1 MNPGSDA
8 AAVEVDALVPDRVGV
23 ALAHVDAARDRVAG
37 DGERGDA
44 RQARIHRVHRP
55 VGQDHAPVT
64 IGHVTPAAEI
74 ERRIGRLR
82 EGLVRAGLDAAVIVQ
97 HADLAYFS
105 GTNQQA
111 HLVVPARGE
120 PRLLVRRVLERAQR
134 ESAVE
139 RIAPLRSLGSLGDEL
154 AAAGVGPGARVGFE
168 LDVLPA
174 RAYLGYVRRL
184 PGLELA
190 DCSDVVRAGAGR
202 EVGRGTSSRCA
213 AACEQV
219 RRGAE
224 AVPALIGAGVSEADV
239 QLEVERV
246 MRKAGHQGQ
255 LRFRGF
261 NQEMHYGQ
269 ILGGPSGAV
278 PGYSDSPL
286 CGPGP
291 NPAIGKGPDGH
302 VLAPRRHRD
311 RRPGRRPRRA
321 GSPTRRAPS
330 RWGRRPPTWP
340 RPTRPPSP
348 SCARSRSGLR
358 PGAVPSA
365 LYALSEEMA
374 AAAGLGEHFMGAGA
388 ERVRFLGHGVGMEI
402 DELPIL
408 APGFDEPLVEGNV
421 VAIEPKFVFPGRG
434 AVGIENMYAIT
445 ATGLRDAHHGVRG
458 ADRP

>member
-1 MNPGSDA
+1 M
-8 AAVEVDALVPDRVGV
+8 
-23 ALAHVDAARDRVAG
+23 
-37 DGERGDA
+37 
-44 RQARIHRVHRP
+44 
-55 VGQDHAPVT
+55 
-64 IGHVTPAAEI
+64 TPAAEI
-74 ERRIGRLR
+74 ERRIGRMR

-120 PRLLVRRVLERAQR
+120 PVLLVRRVLERAQR
-134 ESAVE
+134 ESAIE
-139 RIAPLRSLGSLGDEL
+139 RIAPLRSLSSLADEL
-154 AAAGVGPGARVGFE
+154 AAAGVGAGARVGFE

-174 RAYLGYVRRL
+174 RAYLGYARRL

-190 DCSDVVRAGAGR
+190 DCSDVVRSVRAVKSPWDLGR
-202 EVGRGTSSRCA
+202 MA

-278 PGYSDSPL
+278 AGYSDSPL

-291 NPAIGKGPDGH
+291 NAAIGKGPDGH
-302 VLAPRRHRD
+302 VLAPGDTVIADLVGGHDGWLSDQTRTFAVGTPPAD
-311 RRPGRRPRRA
+311 MAAAYDTAVAILRA
-321 GSPTRRAPS
+321 VEER
-330 RWGRRPPTWP
+330 
-340 RPTRPPSP
+340 
-348 SCARSRSGLR
+348 LR

-365 LYALSEEMA
+365 LFALSEEMA

-434 AVGIENMYAIT
+434 AVGIENMYALT
-445 ATGLRDAHHGVRG
+445 AYGHETMTTAPEELIVR
-458 ADRP
+458 

>member
-1 MNPGSDA
+1 
-8 AAVEVDALVPDRVGV
+8 
-23 ALAHVDAARDRVAG
+23 
-37 DGERGDA
+37 
-44 RQARIHRVHRP
+44 
-55 VGQDHAPVT
+55 
-64 IGHVTPAAEI
+64 VTPAAEI

-82 EGLVRAGLDAAVIVQ
+82 AGLAEAGLDAAVIVQ

-111 HLVVPARGE
+111 HLVVPAHGQ

-134 ESAVE
+134 ESALE
-139 RIAPLRSLGSLGDEL
+139 RIAPLRSLASLPAEL
-154 AAAGVGPGARVGFE
+154 EGAGVGAGARVGFE

-184 PGLELA
+184 PGFELR
-190 DCSDVVRAGAGR
+190 DCSDVVRAVRAVKSAWDL
-202 EVGRGTSSRCA
+202 EQMA

-224 AVPALIGAGVSEADV
+224 AVPTLIGPGVSEASV

-246 MRKAGHQGQ
+246 LRKAGHQGQ

-291 NPAIGKGPDGH
+291 NPAIGKGAGSH
-302 VLAPRRHRD
+302 VLARGDTVIADLVGGHEGWLSD
-311 RRPGRRPRRA
+311 Q
-321 GSPTRRAPS
+321 TRTFAV
-330 RWGRRPPTWP
+330 GRPPADLADAYATSVAIL
-340 RPTRPPSP
+340 RAVE
-348 SCARSRSGLR
+348 ARLR

-365 LYALSEEMA
+365 LHALAEEMA
-374 AAAGLGEHFMGAGA
+374 AAASLGEHYMGAGA

-434 AVGIENMYAIT
+434 AVGIENMYAVT
-445 ATGLRDAHHGVRG
+445 AAGYETLTTASEELIVRD
-458 ADRP
+458 

>member
-1 MNPGSDA
+1 
-8 AAVEVDALVPDRVGV
+8 
-23 ALAHVDAARDRVAG
+23 
-37 DGERGDA
+37 
-44 RQARIHRVHRP
+44 
-55 VGQDHAPVT
+55 
-64 IGHVTPAAEI
+64 VTPAAEI

-139 RIAPLRSLGSLGDEL
+139 RIEPLRSLSQLAGALAEMGLG
-154 AAAGVGPGARVGFE
+154 AGAKVGFE

-174 RAYLGYVRRL
+174 QAYLGYGRRL

-190 DCSDVVRAGAGR
+190 DCSDVVRAVRAVKSAWDLEQMR
-202 EVGRGTSSRCA
+202 

-278 PGYSDSPL
+278 AGYSDSPL

-291 NPAIGKGPDGH
+291 NAAVGKGPDGH
-302 VLAPRRHRD
+302 VLAPGDIVIADLVGGHEGWLSDQTRTFAVGTPPAD
-311 RRPGRRPRRA
+311 MAAAYDTAVAILRA
-321 GSPTRRAPS
+321 VEERLA
-330 RWGRRPPTWP
+330 
-340 RPTRPPSP
+340 
-348 SCARSRSGLR
+348 
-358 PGAVPSA
+358 PGAAPSA
-365 LYALSEEMA
+365 LFALSEEMA
-374 AAAGLGEHFMGAGA
+374 AAAGLGEHFVGAGA

-434 AVGIENMYAIT
+434 AVGIENMYALT
-445 ATGLRDAHHGVRG
+445 ASGHETMTTAPEELIVR
-458 ADRP
+458 